1 MFSRIVTLI
10 CLISLVMAAVSCGHK
25 GVTFEKLQEAQEKI
39 EDYPDSA
46 LSILHDIPY
55 SELGDDD
62 KALYGI
68 LYARALD
75 MNHLD
80 PDNDTIISH
89 ALEYYE
95 AHEKIPERI
104 IATYYRGRAL
114 QDGKNYPKALL
125 YFYKSKELAERN
137 GEYFWA
143 GMSCR
148 GIAGVY
154 KDTYHYNEE
163 VEYARKGYDY
173 IKTSERQPYLNY
185 ALNDYC
191 SALRDNGNVE
201 MSIKISEQLLDSAY
215 KYKDVDLLCHAK
227 RNRCQSLVS
236 KKSYGEALSVMTEF
250 CSEGYANQGDSLL
263 LSLILFENNRIDESE
278 HILNEVSAG
287 DDLLKSF
294 IQSKIESRKGNYL
307 KAISDINYVYGKNDS
322 IVRATIN
329 HALTTPITE
338 YLTLDRALKADMAN
352 TYRRVNI
359 LLAIVAV
366 LIIGLVIYYVKSI
379 RKRKNEEIDNKVLL
393 AERLKDELE
402 HARNDNAKS
411 FRIVETL
418 LSTQYE
424 ILDQL
429 INIQIKTN
437 DNAKSRKKIAETVT
451 TLIKDLSIGGEKVKE
466 LENRVDLLFNNL
478 FSDFK
483 RDLPTL
489 KETDYLLFLFSTLK
503 ISGTAISIF
512 LKEDKVEAVYNRK
525 RRLKDKIRQ
534 LPSTKSNRYLKYLY

>member
-1 MFSRIVTLI
+1 MLSRILTLI

-25 GVTFEKLQEAQEKI
+25 GVAFEKLQEAQEKI

-55 SELGDDD
+55 SGLGDDD

-89 ALEYYE
+89 SLEYYE

-154 KDTYHYNEE
+154 KDTYHYKEE
-163 VEYARKGYDY
+163 VEYAKKGYDY

-236 KKSYGEALSVMTEF
+236 KKSYGKALSVMTEF

-278 HILNEVSAG
+278 HILNEVSSG

-451 TLIKDLSIGGEKVKE
+451 TLIEDLSIGGEKVKE

-483 RDLPTL
+483 RDLPNL
-489 KETDYLLFLFSTLK
+489 KETDYLLFLFSALQ